1 MNYNKYMTVE
11 TTFMDDCPCFSFQS
25 NKDIQ
30 NGAIVGRGALISG
43 EEMVYEATDDY
54 SNGMYLVANPA
65 WNYDRHKAD
74 SRNEESFI
82 NKAGIPFRVYEL
94 KKNRYFTVGNLPKD
108 VTLAVG
114 DFVEFK
120 NEAYAK
126 ATADTNL
133 KIRRMED
140 VGFPYFVGQFGIPV
154 EGDTANKYGY
164 AVDTSTTKY
173 EIEVV

>member
-30 NGAIVGRGALISG
+30 NGAIVGRGVLISG

-114 DFVEFK
+114 DFVEFNTLK
-120 NEAYAK
+120 SGLIFTPRFINPNSAIVEAIFCASFF
-126 ATADTNL
+126 DFEESL
-133 KIRRMED
+133 
-140 VGFPYFVGQFGIPV
+140 
-154 EGDTANKYGY
+154 
-164 AVDTSTTKY
+164 
-173 EIEVV
+173 

>member
-11 TTFMDDCPCFSFQS
+11 TTFMDDCTCFSFQS
-25 NKDIQ
+25 NKDIE
-30 NGAIVGRGALISG
+30 NGSVVGRGELLTG
-43 EEMVYEATDDY
+43 EEMVYAADADY
-54 SNGMYLVANPA
+54 SGGMYLVAIPA

-94 KKNRYFTVGNLPKD
+94 KKNRYFTVGNLPKS
-108 VTLAVG
+108 VTLEVG
-114 DFVEFK
+114 DYVEFK
-120 NEAYAK
+120 DGAYAK
-126 ATADTNL
+126 ATANTNL
-133 KIRRMED
+133 KVRRVENA
-140 VGFPYFVGQFGIPV
+140 GFPYYVGQFGAPV
-154 EGDTANKYGY
+154 AGDTTNKYGY